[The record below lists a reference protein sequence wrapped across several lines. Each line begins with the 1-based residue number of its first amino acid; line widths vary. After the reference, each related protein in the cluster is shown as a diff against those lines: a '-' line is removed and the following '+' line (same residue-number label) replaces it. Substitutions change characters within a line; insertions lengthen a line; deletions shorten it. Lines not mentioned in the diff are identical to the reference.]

1 MFVPNVLRAPF
12 GCIGFGLNFSAY
24 PPKKGFVLVASP
36 QDMDFFLNVR
46 VDKAI
51 EAPQK
56 AEQEDG
62 LTLVL
67 NEVTI
72 VWPF

>member
-1 MFVPNVLRAPF
+1 
-12 GCIGFGLNFSAY
+12 
-24 PPKKGFVLVASP
+24 
-36 QDMDFFLNVR
+36 MDFFLNVR

-67 NEVTI
+67 NEVTNRVAVVTFKLFMCSGPLHGSLPGGNFGSGDWLVHQI
-72 VWPF
+72 SFW